1 MTDQKR
7 LQEVMAALRAK
18 AAIRRQSLR
27 RPRPETPAPRYDAVY
42 FEGLAWLDSL
52 AYTDHLQLGRL
63 LCRAHGGR

>member
-52 AYTDHLQLGRL
+52 AYTDHL
-63 LCRAHGGR
+63 

>member
-1 MTDQKR
+1 
-7 LQEVMAALRAK
+7 MAALRAK

-52 AYTDHLQLGRL
+52 AYTDNWDDCCAEHTEDDDG
-63 LCRAHGGR
+63 